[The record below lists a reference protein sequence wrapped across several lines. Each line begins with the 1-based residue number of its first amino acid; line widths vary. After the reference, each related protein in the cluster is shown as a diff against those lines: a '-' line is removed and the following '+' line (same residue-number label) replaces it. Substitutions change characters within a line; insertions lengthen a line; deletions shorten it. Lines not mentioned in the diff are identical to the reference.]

1 MASGKFSKPRT
12 PKREDQELEQA
23 FRQVTGA
30 KVTTA
35 SKYDNSTPKD
45 DQPSNSERNKKI
57 IAISLCTV
65 AIALLVFIFVTIG
78 MVLKENTSED
88 KGLILN
94 NVSIGGINVGGMSPA
109 QAADA
114 LHRATDLTFSVED
127 MVIQLPDTTI
137 RLSPQDTGAKL
148 NVDAAVEAAYNYGR
162 VGTDAEKQQ
171 AKAQTLVGVHNIA
184 LLPYLELNTA
194 YIRQVLNDYSASLDS
209 SYTPSTYV
217 LEGDVPALEGELF
230 NEDAPCQ
237 ILVLTTGTPGQH
249 LDMDE
254 VYNDVLDAYSFNNFL
269 VTVESLST
277 SDLPKDLNL
286 DAIYEEY
293 CTEPVDAVMNM
304 ETFEVTYETYGYTFD
319 LEAARELL
327 ATAEYGET
335 LEIPMTYLIP
345 EVLGKDLAEMLYR
358 DVLGSCNTP
367 HTGDANRNTNLKL
380 ACKAIN
386 GYVLYPG
393 DVFDYNKVVGQRTT
407 AAGYKPAG
415 AYSNGE
421 TVEEVGGGI
430 CQVSSTL
437 YYCALLADLDIVTR
451 QNHSYISSYI
461 DPGMDATVS
470 WGGPEFRFRNSTN
483 YPIRI
488 TAEVSGGY
496 VRIQLIGT
504 DEKDYYVEMK
514 YKIVSTKAFDKTTQ
528 EFEFDNEKGYKDGDI
543 VQAGVD
549 GKTVKSYKCKYDKQ
563 TGKLLS
569 ETLEATSTY
578 TSKDEIKAVVKP
590 EPTEPSTEPTEE
602 PTEPS
607 EEPTEPSVE
616 ATEPSTE
623 ATEPSEEVTEP
634 PTEAPTEPSAEA
646 STGGESTEP

>member
-1 MASGKFSKPRT
+1 MASGKFSKPRIS
-12 PKREDQELEQA
+12 KKEDQELEQA

-30 KVTTA
+30 KVSTA
-35 SKYDNSTPKD
+35 SKYDNSTEPVAD
-45 DQPSNSERNKKI
+45 DAGIDRNKKI
-57 IAISLCTV
+57 VAIALCTV
-65 AIALLVFIFVTIG
+65 AIALLVFIFVAIG
-78 MVLKENTSED
+78 AVLNDGTQD
-88 KGLILN
+88 NGLILN
-94 NVSIGGINVGGMSPA
+94 NVSIGGVDVGGMTPK

-162 VGTDAEKQQ
+162 VGTEAEKQQ

-194 YIRQVLNDYSASLDS
+194 YIRQVLNDYSATLDS
-209 SYTPSTYV
+209 SYSPSTYV
-217 LEGDVPALEGELF
+217 LEGEKPVLEGELF
-230 NEDAPCQ
+230 DENAPCQ
-237 ILVLTTGTPGQH
+237 TLVLTTGTPGKH
-249 LDMDE
+249 LEMED
-254 VYNDVLDAYSFNNFL
+254 VYNDILDAYSFNQFF

-286 DAIYEEY
+286 DAIFEEY

-304 ETFEVTYETYGYTFD
+304 ETFEVTYELYGYTFD
-319 LEAARELL
+319 LEAAREKL
-327 ATAEYGET
+327 ATAGYGQT
-335 LEIPMTYLIP
+335 IEIPMTYLIP

-358 DVLGSCNTP
+358 DVLGSCQTP
-367 HTGDANRNTNLKL
+367 HTSDANRNTNLKL

-393 DVFDYNKVVGQRTT
+393 DVFDYNKIVGQRTE

-415 AYSNGE
+415 AYANGE

-437 YYCALLADLDIVTR
+437 YYSALIADLDIVTR
-451 QNHSYISSYI
+451 KNHSYLSSYI

-483 YPIRI
+483 YPVRVV
-488 TAEVSGGY
+488 AEVSGGY
-496 VRIQLIGT
+496 VKIQLVGT

-514 YKIVSTKAFDKTTQ
+514 YKFTATEKFDTVTK
-528 EFEFDNEKGYKDGDI
+528 EYEFDNEEGYKDGDI

-549 GKTVKSYKCKYDKQ
+549 GKTVKTYKCKYDKK

-578 TSKDEIKAVVKP
+578 KRRDQVVAVVKP
-590 EPTEPSTEPTEE
+590 EPTEPSTEAPTEAPTEE
-602 PTEPS
+602 PTE
-607 EEPTEPSVE
+607 
-616 ATEPSTE
+616 A
-623 ATEPSEEVTEP
+623 
-634 PTEAPTEPSAEA
+634 PTEAPTEPS
-646 STGGESTEP
+646 TEEPTEGSGDGTDPT

>member
-1 MASGKFSKPRT
+1 MASGKFSKPRA

-23 FRQVTGA
+23 FRQVTGQKA
-30 KVTTA
+30 TTA
-35 SKYDNSTPKD
+35 SKYDNSVKKEDPR
-45 DQPSNSERNKKI
+45 PSNDRSKKI
-57 IAISLCTV
+57 TAIALCTV
-65 AIALLVFIFVTIG
+65 AIALLVFIFATIG
-78 MVLKENTSED
+78 MVLKENPNRD
-88 KGLILN
+88 DGLILN
-94 NVSIGGINVGGMSPA
+94 NVSIGGVDVGGMTIK
-109 QAADA
+109 QATDA
-114 LHRATDLTFSVED
+114 LHRATDLTYSIED

-137 RLSPQDTGAKL
+137 RLSPLDTGAKL

-171 AKAQTLVGVHNIA
+171 AKAQTLAGVHNIA

-217 LEGDVPALEGELF
+217 LEGSKPALEGELF

-249 LDMDE
+249 LDMED
-254 VYNDVLDAYSFNNFL
+254 VYDDVLDAYSFNQFL

-293 CTEPVDAVMNM
+293 CTEPVDAVMDM
-304 ETFEVTYETYGYTFD
+304 ETFEVTYEIYGYTFD

-335 LEIPMTYLIP
+335 LEIPMTYLFP
-345 EVLGKDLAEMLYR
+345 DVLGKDLAEMLYR

-367 HTGDANRNTNLKL
+367 HTSDANRNTNLKL

-393 DVFDYNKVVGQRTT
+393 DVFDYNKVVGQRTE

-496 VRIQLIGT
+496 VKIQLIGT

-514 YKIVSTKAFDKTTQ
+514 YKIVSTNAYESITQ
-528 EFEFDNEKGYKDGDI
+528 EFEFDNEKGYKDGDV
-543 VQAGVD
+543 VQSGVD
-549 GKTVKSYKCKYDKQ
+549 GKTVKSYKCKYDKK

-578 TSKDEIKAVVKP
+578 KRKDEIIAVVKP

-607 EEPTEPSVE
+607 EETTS
-616 ATEPSTE
+616 
-623 ATEPSEEVTEP
+623 PSEETTVPSET
-634 PTEAPTEPSAEA
+634 PTESSPA
-646 STGGESTEP
+646 GEGETP

>member
-1 MASGKFSKPRT
+1 MASGKFSKPRIS
-12 PKREDQELEQA
+12 KKEDQELEQA

-30 KVTTA
+30 KVSTA
-35 SKYDNSTPKD
+35 SKYDNSTEPVAD
-45 DQPSNSERNKKI
+45 DAGIDRNKKI
-57 IAISLCTV
+57 VAIALCTV
-65 AIALLVFIFVTIG
+65 AIALLVFIFVAIG
-78 MVLKENTSED
+78 AVLNDGTQD
-88 KGLILN
+88 NGLILN
-94 NVSIGGINVGGMSPA
+94 NVSIGGVDVGGMTPK

-162 VGTDAEKQQ
+162 VGTEAEKQQ

-194 YIRQVLNDYSASLDS
+194 YIRQVLNDYSATLDS
-209 SYTPSTYV
+209 SYSPSTYV
-217 LEGDVPALEGELF
+217 LEGEKPVLEGELF
-230 NEDAPCQ
+230 DENAPCQ
-237 ILVLTTGTPGQH
+237 TLVLTTGTPGKH
-249 LDMDE
+249 LEMED
-254 VYNDVLDAYSFNNFL
+254 VYNDVLDAYSFNQFF

-286 DAIYEEY
+286 DAIFEEY

-304 ETFEVTYETYGYTFD
+304 ETFEVTYELYGYTFD
-319 LEAARELL
+319 LEAVREKL
-327 ATAEYGET
+327 ATAGYGQT
-335 LEIPMTYLIP
+335 IEIPMTYLIP
-345 EVLGKDLAEMLYR
+345 EVLGKDLEEMLYR
-358 DVLGSCNTP
+358 DVLGSCQTP

-386 GYVLYPG
+386 GYMLYPG
-393 DVFDYNKVVGQRTT
+393 DVFDYNKVVGQRTE

-421 TVEEVGGGI
+421 TVQEVGGGI

-437 YYCALLADLDIVTR
+437 YYSTLIADLDIVTR
-451 QNHSYISSYI
+451 KNHSYLSSYI

-483 YPIRI
+483 YPVRVV
-488 TAEVSGGY
+488 AEVSGGY
-496 VRIQLIGT
+496 VKIQLVGT

-514 YKIVSTKAFDKTTQ
+514 YKFTATEKFDTVTK
-528 EFEFDNEKGYKDGDI
+528 EYEFDNEEGYKDGDI

-549 GKTVKSYKCKYDKQ
+549 GKTVKTYKCKYDKK

-578 TSKDEIKAVVKP
+578 KRRDQVVAVVKP
-590 EPTEPSTEPTEE
+590 EPTEPSTEAPTEAPTEE
-602 PTEPS
+602 PTE
-607 EEPTEPSVE
+607 V
-616 ATEPSTE
+616 
-623 ATEPSEEVTEP
+623 
-634 PTEAPTEPSAEA
+634 PTEAPTEPSTEA
-646 STGGESTEP
+646 PTEGSGDGTDPT

>member
-1 MASGKFSKPRT
+1 MASGKFSKPRIS
-12 PKREDQELEQA
+12 KREDQELEQA
-23 FRQVTGA
+23 FRQVA
-30 KVTTA
+30 EKKPTTA
-35 SKYDNSTPKD
+35 SKYDNSTPED
-45 DQPSNSERNKKI
+45 DFPSGVEKNKRI
-57 IAISLCTV
+57 V
-65 AIALLVFIFVTIG
+65 AIALCAVAVALLVFIFVTIG
-78 MVLKENTSED
+78 IVLNEGTQDN
-88 KGLILN
+88 GLILN
-94 NVSIGGINVGGMSPA
+94 NVSIGGVDVGGMTPK

-162 VGTDAEKQQ
+162 VGTEAEKQQ

-194 YIRQVLNDYSASLDS
+194 YIRQVLNDYSATLDS
-209 SYTPSTYV
+209 SYSPSTYV
-217 LEGDVPALEGELF
+217 LEGEKPVLEGELF
-230 NEDAPCQ
+230 DENAPCQ
-237 ILVLTTGTPGQH
+237 TLVLTTGTPGQH
-249 LDMDE
+249 LEMED
-254 VYNDVLDAYSFNNFL
+254 VYNDILDAYSFNQFF

-286 DAIYEEY
+286 DAIFEEY

-304 ETFEVTYETYGYTFD
+304 ETFEVTYELYGYTFD
-319 LEAARELL
+319 LEAAREKL
-327 ATAEYGET
+327 ATAGYGQT
-335 LEIPMTYLIP
+335 IEIPMTYLVP

-358 DVLGSCNTP
+358 DVLGSCQTP
-367 HTGDANRNTNLKL
+367 HTNDANRNTNLKL

-393 DVFDYNKVVGQRTT
+393 DVFDYNKIVGQRTE

-415 AYSNGE
+415 AYANGE
-421 TVEEVGGGI
+421 TVQELGGGI

-437 YYCALLADLDIVTR
+437 YYSALIADLDIVTR
-451 QNHSYISSYI
+451 KNHSYLSSYI

-483 YPIRI
+483 YPVRI
-488 TAEVSGGY
+488 VAEVSGGY
-496 VRIQLIGT
+496 VKIQLIGT

-514 YKIVSTKAFDKTTQ
+514 YKFVSTEKFDTVTK
-528 EFEFDNEKGYKDGDI
+528 EYEFDNEEGYKDGDI
-543 VQAGVD
+543 VQTGID
-549 GKTVKSYKCKYDKQ
+549 GKTVKTYKCKYDKK

-578 TSKDEIKAVVKP
+578 KRRDQVVAVVKP
-590 EPTEPSTEPTEE
+590 EPTEPSTEAPTEAPTEE
-602 PTEPS
+602 PTE
-607 EEPTEPSVE
+607 
-616 ATEPSTE
+616 A
-623 ATEPSEEVTEP
+623 
-634 PTEAPTEPSAEA
+634 PTEAPTEPSTEA
-646 STGGESTEP
+646 PTEGSGEGTDPT

>member
-1 MASGKFSKPRT
+1 MASGKFSKPRIS
-12 PKREDQELEQA
+12 KKEDQELEQA

-30 KVTTA
+30 KVSTA
-35 SKYDNSTPKD
+35 SKYDNSTEPVAD
-45 DQPSNSERNKKI
+45 DAGIDRNKKI
-57 IAISLCTV
+57 VAIALCTV
-65 AIALLVFIFVTIG
+65 AIALLVFIFVAIG
-78 MVLKENTSED
+78 AVLNDGTQD
-88 KGLILN
+88 NGLILN
-94 NVSIGGINVGGMSPA
+94 NVSIGGVDVGGMTPK

-162 VGTDAEKQQ
+162 VGTEAEKQQ

-194 YIRQVLNDYSASLDS
+194 YIRQVLNDYSATLDS
-209 SYTPSTYV
+209 SYSPSTYV
-217 LEGDVPALEGELF
+217 LEGEKPVLEGELF
-230 NEDAPCQ
+230 DENAPCQ
-237 ILVLTTGTPGQH
+237 TLVLTTGTPGQH
-249 LDMDE
+249 LEMED
-254 VYNDVLDAYSFNNFL
+254 VYNDVLDAYSFNQFF

-286 DAIYEEY
+286 DAIFEEY

-304 ETFEVTYETYGYTFD
+304 ETFEVTYELYGYTFD
-319 LEAARELL
+319 LEAAREKL
-327 ATAEYGET
+327 ATTGYGQT
-335 LEIPMTYLIP
+335 IEIPMTYLIP
-345 EVLGKDLAEMLYR
+345 EVLGKDLAKMLYR
-358 DVLGSCNTP
+358 DVLGSCQTP
-367 HTGDANRNTNLKL
+367 HTSDANRNTNLKL

-393 DVFDYNKVVGQRTT
+393 DVFDYNKIVGQRTE

-415 AYSNGE
+415 AYANGE

-437 YYCALLADLDIVTR
+437 YYSALIADLDIVTR
-451 QNHSYISSYI
+451 KNHSYLSSYI

-483 YPIRI
+483 YPVRVV
-488 TAEVSGGY
+488 AEVSGGY
-496 VRIQLIGT
+496 VKIQLVGT

-514 YKIVSTKAFDKTTQ
+514 YKFTATEKFDTVTK
-528 EFEFDNEKGYKDGDI
+528 EYEFDNEEGYKDGDI

-549 GKTVKSYKCKYDKQ
+549 GKTVKTYKCKYDKK

-578 TSKDEIKAVVKP
+578 KRRDQVVAVVKP
-590 EPTEPSTEPTEE
+590 EPTEPSTEAPTEAPTEE
-602 PTEPS
+602 PTE
-607 EEPTEPSVE
+607 V
-616 ATEPSTE
+616 
-623 ATEPSEEVTEP
+623 
-634 PTEAPTEPSAEA
+634 PTEAPTEPSTEA
-646 STGGESTEP
+646 PTEGSGDGTDPT

>member
-1 MASGKFSKPRT
+1 MASGKFSKPRA

-23 FRQVTGA
+23 FRQVTGQKA
-30 KVTTA
+30 TTA
-35 SKYDNSTPKD
+35 SKYDNSTPTED
-45 DQPSNSERNKKI
+45 YPSTGEKSKKI
-57 IAISLCTV
+57 IAIALCTV
-65 AIALLVFIFVTIG
+65 AVALLVFIFATIG
-78 MVLKENTSED
+78 MVLKENPNQD
-88 KGLILN
+88 DGLILN
-94 NVSIGGINVGGMSPA
+94 NVSIGGVDVGGMTIK
-109 QAADA
+109 QATDA
-114 LHRATDLTFSVED
+114 LHRATDLTFTVED

-137 RLSPQDTGAKL
+137 RLSPLDTGAKL

-171 AKAQTLVGVHNIA
+171 AKAQTLASVHNIA

-194 YIRQVLNDYSASLDS
+194 YIRQILNDYSASLDS

-217 LEGDVPALEGELF
+217 LEGTKPALEGELF
-230 NEDAPCQ
+230 DKDAPCQ

-249 LDMDE
+249 LDMED
-254 VYNDVLDAYSFNNFL
+254 VYDDVLDAYSFNQFL

-293 CTEPVDAVMNM
+293 CTEPMDAVMDM

-335 LEIPMTYLIP
+335 LEIPMTYLFP
-345 EVLGKDLAEMLYR
+345 EVLGKDLAEKLYR

-367 HTGDANRNTNLKL
+367 HTNDANRNTNLKL

-393 DVFDYNKVVGQRTT
+393 DVFDYNKVVGQRTE

-421 TVEEVGGGI
+421 TVAEIGGGI

-470 WGGPEFRFRNSTN
+470 WGGPEFRFRNSTD

-496 VRIQLIGT
+496 VKIQLIGT

-514 YKIVSTKAFDKTTQ
+514 YKIVSTNAYETTTQ
-528 EFEFDNEKGYKDGDI
+528 EFEFDNEKGYKDGDV

-549 GKTVKSYKCKYDKQ
+549 GKTVKSYKCKYDKK

-578 TSKDEIKAVVKP
+578 KRKDQIIAVVKP
-590 EPTEPSTEPTEE
+590 EPTEPPTEE
-602 PTEPS
+602 TTAPS
-607 EEPTEPSVE
+607 EETT
-616 ATEPSTE
+616 A
-623 ATEPSEEVTEP
+623 PSEETTVPSET
-634 PTEAPTEPSAEA
+634 PTESSPA
-646 STGGESTEP
+646 GETP

>member
-1 MASGKFSKPRT
+1 MASGKFSKPRIS
-12 PKREDQELEQA
+12 KKEDQELEQA
-23 FRQVTGA
+23 FRQVTGT
-30 KVTTA
+30 KVSTA
-35 SKYDNSTPKD
+35 SKYDNSTEPAAD
-45 DQPSNSERNKKI
+45 GSGIDRNKKI
-57 IAISLCTV
+57 VAIALCTV
-65 AIALLVFIFVTIG
+65 AIALLVFIFVAIG
-78 MVLKENTSED
+78 AVLNDGTQD
-88 KGLILN
+88 NGLILN
-94 NVSIGGINVGGMSPA
+94 NVSIGGVDVSGMTPK

-162 VGTDAEKQQ
+162 VGTEAEKQQ

-194 YIRQVLNDYSASLDS
+194 YIRQVLNDYSATLDS
-209 SYTPSTYV
+209 SYSPSTYV
-217 LEGDVPALEGELF
+217 LEGEKPVLEGELF
-230 NEDAPCQ
+230 DENAPCQ
-237 ILVLTTGTPGQH
+237 TLVLTTGTPGQH
-249 LDMDE
+249 LEMED
-254 VYNDVLDAYSFNNFL
+254 VYNDVLDAYSFNQFF

-286 DAIYEEY
+286 DAIFEEY

-304 ETFEVTYETYGYTFD
+304 ETFEVTYELYGYTFD
-319 LEAARELL
+319 LEAAREKL
-327 ATAEYGET
+327 ATAGYGQT
-335 LEIPMTYLIP
+335 IEIPMTYLVP

-358 DVLGSCNTP
+358 DVLGSCQTP
-367 HTGDANRNTNLKL
+367 HTSDTNRNTNLKL

-393 DVFDYNKVVGQRTT
+393 DVFDYNKIVGQRTE

-421 TVEEVGGGI
+421 TVQEVGGGI

-437 YYCALLADLDIVTR
+437 YYSALIADLDIVTR
-451 QNHSYISSYI
+451 KNHSYLSSYI

-483 YPIRI
+483 YPVRVV
-488 TAEVSGGY
+488 AEVSGGY
-496 VRIQLIGT
+496 VKIQLVGT

-514 YKIVSTKAFDKTTQ
+514 YKFTSTEKFDTVTK
-528 EFEFDNEKGYKDGDI
+528 EYEFDNEEGYKDGDI
-543 VQAGVD
+543 VQTGID
-549 GKTVKSYKCKYDKQ
+549 GKTVKTYKCKYDKK

-578 TSKDEIKAVVKP
+578 KRRDQVVAVVKP
-590 EPTEPSTEPTEE
+590 EPTEPSTEAPTEAPTEE
-602 PTEPS
+602 PTE
-607 EEPTEPSVE
+607 
-616 ATEPSTE
+616 A
-623 ATEPSEEVTEP
+623 
-634 PTEAPTEPSAEA
+634 PTEAPTEPSTEA
-646 STGGESTEP
+646 PTEGSGEGTDPT